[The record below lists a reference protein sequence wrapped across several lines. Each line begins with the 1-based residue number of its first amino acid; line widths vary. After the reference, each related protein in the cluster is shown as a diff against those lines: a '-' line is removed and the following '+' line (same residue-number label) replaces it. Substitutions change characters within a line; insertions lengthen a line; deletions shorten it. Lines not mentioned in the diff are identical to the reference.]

1 MSEKREALTGF
12 PFFMALYQLYLKVS
26 FSEIL
31 KLSRRL
37 AGIKLKRLK
46 ERSACP
52 AINKTIGT

>member
-37 AGIKLKRLK
+37 ADTYLKCL
-46 ERSACP
+46 
-52 AINKTIGT
+52 

>member
-31 KLSRRL
+31 KN
-37 AGIKLKRLK
+37 GV
-46 ERSACP
+46 CNHDP
-52 AINKTIGT
+52 